1 MNQIKK
7 RLHIIKLAIS
17 ITDIETIQLQIL
29 KLTPIQNDTEVQ
41 EILQLLQAGSYAQAQ
56 VLITAYIDEKKP
68 SSTVTEEEQAII
80 DEFQLFI
87 TPNKE
92 DATPVMEIDINDF
105 APLVPQK
112 PQPVK
117 KTLSHNFDSLLDLNA
132 NDIMKKQTP
141 TQETPEKREQF
152 FEDGEEKLDFTGIQ
166 NDHHFYEEPLTQTE
180 AHEEEIF
187 EDFEEVLEEN
197 VPEEETATYYDYAA
211 IPDIRNRLIVSSYE
225 YPSIQTSAQKSSTSE
240 LFLAKIEDE
249 GYNENEIEEMIDYIK
264 SLITHEKYAEASEL
278 LLVTSST
285 ESSFAQFMLAR
296 ELYLGRILK
305 KDITKAFSL
314 MNELAIKDYPEAL
327 CDLGQF
333 YENGIGTTPDLL
345 KAEAL
350 YKAAFDFG
358 IQRAKKHYI
367 RLKKHNK
374 RFFK

>member
-29 KLTPIQNDTEVQ
+29 KLTPIQNDAKVQ
-41 EILQLLQAGSYAQAQ
+41 EILKLLQAGSYAQAQ
-56 VLITAYIDEKKP
+56 VLIATYIDEQEP
-68 SSTVTEEEQAII
+68 TTTITEEEQALI

-87 TPNKE
+87 TPNQE
-92 DATPVMEIDINDF
+92 DEAPVMEIDINEF
-105 APLVPQK
+105 APLTPQK

-117 KTLSHNFDSLLDLNA
+117 KTSSHNFDRLLDLNA
-132 NDIMKKQTP
+132 NDIMQKQTP
-141 TQETPEKREQF
+141 TEEISETREQF
-152 FEDGEEKLDFTGIQ
+152 FEKGEEKLEFTGIQ
-166 NDHHFYEEPLTQTE
+166 NDHDFYEETPTE
-180 AHEEEIF
+180 PKAFEEEIV
-187 EDFEEVLEEN
+187 EEYIDQYEEEALEE
-197 VPEEETATYYDYAA
+197 ERTTSYDYAP

-225 YPSIQTSAQKSSTSE
+225 YPSIQTTAQKFSTSE
-240 LFLAKIEDE
+240 LFLAKIENE
-249 GYNENEIEEMIDYIK
+249 GYNENEIEEMLEYIK
-264 SLITHEKYAEASEL
+264 SLIAHKKYAEASEL
-278 LLVTSST
+278 LLVTAST
-285 ESSFAQFMLAR
+285 ESSFARFMLAR

-305 KDITKAFSL
+305 KDIAKAFNL

-333 YENGIGTTPDLL
+333 YENGIGTTPDLV

-350 YKAAFDFG
+350 YNAAFHFG
-358 IQRAKKHYI
+358 IQRAKKHAI